1 MVENQDPIGRF
12 NQGRFHCQISRFA
25 LMRWLALWIQLHAL
39 IGASQVG
46 TTVQPAPPPMTLDG
60 SGNDAQGVTLC

>member
-12 NQGRFHCQISRFA
+12 NQSRFHCQTSRFA

-39 IGASQVG
+39 IGTSHVG
-46 TTVQPAPPPMTLDG
+46 TTVQPASPPMTLG
-60 SGNDAQGVTLC
+60 C